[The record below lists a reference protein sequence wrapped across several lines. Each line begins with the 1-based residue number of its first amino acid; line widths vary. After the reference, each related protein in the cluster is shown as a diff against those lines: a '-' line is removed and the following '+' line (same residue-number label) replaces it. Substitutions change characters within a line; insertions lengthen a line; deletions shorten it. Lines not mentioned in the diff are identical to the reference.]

1 MAVCLNTKS
10 AYVDFDMLVHDK
22 FFVDKSGIIE
32 IINERIH
39 TKNRYICITK
49 PRRFGKT
56 SVLNMPGAYYCKAG
70 DSQSIFDNLNIS
82 RSVDY
87 RTHLNSYNII
97 NMSRLPI

>member
-1 MAVCLNTKS
+1 MAVYLNTGS
-10 AYVDFDMLVHDK
+10 ALTLYNQLINSEY
-22 FFVDKSGIIE
+22 FVDKSDIIRA
-32 IINERIH
+32 INKRIRTS
-39 TKNRYICITK
+39 TKYICITK